1 MATADLGWCIA
12 RCRIGE
18 DPAAAEL
25 LIMSPGSEGE
35 DCTELLILGL
45 DAIIALRD
53 LLDVEIDD
61 AQHRRELLKDVDK
74 RD

>member
-1 MATADLGWCIA
+1 
-12 RCRIGE
+12 
-18 DPAAAEL
+18 
-25 LIMSPGSEGE
+25 MSPGSEGE